1 VECRPAQ
8 IFCSGVISDRF
19 QIGVLQLV
27 ASPLPIACPFRI
39 VALLKFS
46 CLPDRFSSLPIV
58 ISVGL
63 PRIMLVRGLCTQAA
77 RLDVGQV
84 T

>member
-1 VECRPAQ
+1 
-8 IFCSGVISDRF
+8 VISDRF

-58 ISVGL
+58 VSVGL
-63 PRIMLVRGLCTQAA
+63 LRIMLVLRLCTQVV
-77 RLDVGQV
+77 REGVG
-84 T
+84 